1 MGIVILL
8 VMLAT
13 VLLIVSR
20 RLPTLVGLAVLA
32 VVIAF
37 LGGAPVSGGAN
48 SVSDGVIATG
58 SIALASTMIAILL
71 GSWLAAI
78 MEETRIATTL
88 VRKIVE
94 LGGESPYFV
103 AVGMFIAATLVG
115 MVTGSA
121 PAAMLVGLVG
131 IPTMIAV
138 GLPPTTSV
146 GVILMGMAAGEPLM
160 QTDWQFYVTTT
171 HVPLSTVRSFGI
183 IVFPFMVII
192 GLAYVLIESRRRGR
206 VRAWALAVDAPV
218 EPFEEPPAEPVA
230 GRRLRDA
237 PWYSLL
243 APIVPIVFA
252 LGFDVAITTSLL
264 LGVIYALITTTH
276 PRQWSQRG
284 LKTAYRGV
292 EIAGP
297 ALLLYVAIGMILASV
312 QLPTTVDKL
321 KPYTS
326 VLELHNVVIFVI
338 VLSVL
343 VPLALYRGPLNLH
356 GMGAGIASVLIASKA
371 YAPSTVLG
379 IFWGFNTVQTAADPT
394 TSQNAWGAG
403 YAGVRPE
410 QVMVRTLPYAWA
422 MSIAVTVITA
432 IRFF

>member
-8 VMLAT
+8 VMLVT
-13 VLLIVSR
+13 VLLIISR
-20 RLPTLVGLAVLA
+20 RLPTLIGLVLLA
-32 VVIAF
+32 VVVAF
-37 LGGAPVSGGAN
+37 LGGAPVTGAH
-48 SVSDGVIATG
+48 SVSDGVIAAG

-78 MEETRIATTL
+78 MEETGIATTL

-103 AVGMFIAATLVG
+103 ALGMFIAATLVG

-171 HVPLSTVRSFGI
+171 HVPLSTVRSFGLS
-183 IVFPFMVII
+183 VFPI
-192 GLAYVLIESRRRGR
+192 GIAVGIAFVLIESWRRGR
-206 VRAWALAVDAPV
+206 VRAWALAVDAPI
-218 EPFEEPPAEPVA
+218 ESHDEPPAEPVQ
-230 GRRLRDA
+230 RRRVSDA

-264 LGVIYALITTTH
+264 LGVVYALITTTH
-276 PRQWSQRG
+276 PKQWSQRG

-312 QLPTTVDKL
+312 QLPTTVAKL

-326 VLELHNVVIFVI
+326 VLELHNVVIFVV
-338 VLSVL
+338 VLAIL

-371 YAPSTVLG
+371 YAPATVLG
-379 IFWGFNTVQTAADPT
+379 MFWGFNTVQTASDPT
-394 TSQNAWGAG
+394 TSQAAWGAG
-403 YAGVRPE
+403 YAGVRTE
-410 QVMVRTLPYAWA
+410 QVMARTLPYTWIL
-422 MSIAVTVITA
+422 SIAITVVTA